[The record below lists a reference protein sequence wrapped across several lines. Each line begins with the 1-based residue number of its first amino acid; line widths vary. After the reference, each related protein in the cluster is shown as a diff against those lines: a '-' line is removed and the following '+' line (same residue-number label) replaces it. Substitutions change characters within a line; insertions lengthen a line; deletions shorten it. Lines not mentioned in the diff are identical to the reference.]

1 VEYDITAVWCCVGYA
16 AISDRDV
23 GELER
28 QRGNR
33 LLVPIWKIAPFCLM
47 WCLWKEQ
54 NAHSF
59 EDCET
64 GSNNLKK
71 LVIQILFMWRVTL
84 QFMPECFYSNFL
96 DRILLSCSIRGIM
109 YTFYV
114 LWVAPLYAFFFFS
127 FLFFSFKN
135 KIYFSKKKKK
145 KKRKR
150 LWVKKIYLFF
160 ILFLLKMSHT
170 SGDKSTTALAFSKL

>member
-1 VEYDITAVWCCVGYA
+1 MVTTKLWSTILQLFGVVWVMPQSVIEMLG
-16 AISDRDV
+16 SWR
-23 GELER
+23 R

-84 QFMPECFYSNFL
+84 QFMPECFSSNFL

-114 LWVAPLYAFFFFS
+114 LWVAPLYTFFFFFFFFFQKYTL
-127 FLFFSFKN
+127 FL
-135 KIYFSKKKKK
+135 K
-145 KKRKR
+145 KKRKKR
-150 LWVKKIYLFF
+150 LWVKKKYTYFLFF
-160 ILFLLKMSHT
+160 F
-170 SGDKSTTALAFSKL
+170 F